1 MWYICVH
8 IYLFLMKYI
17 FSVNV
22 TIILLQA
29 DPLIS
34 FGRCPD
40 FFYCSSHPFP
50 LFISSKHFFSYPIT
64 LFHLL
69 LHFFRL
75 LSHFSFS
82 SYTCFISLFF
92 KIFLAQE
99 LAFRFRFILGLVV
112 SLICLAAFPIA
123 RNEKLEQIHLTH
135 FYRCIL

>member
-1 MWYICVH
+1 MCTHIFVFLI
-8 IYLFLMKYI
+8 IYLFS
-17 FSVNV
+17 SVNV

-50 LFISSKHFFSYPIT
+50 LFISSKHFF
-64 LFHLL
+64 HLQ
-69 LHFFRL
+69 LHFF
-75 LSHFSFS
+75 FS
-82 SYTCFISLFF
+82 SYTCFISFFF

-123 RNEKLEQIHLTH
+123 RNEKLEQIHLKH
-135 FYRCIL
+135 FLYRCIL